1 LPAALWAALLLYIGG
16 RSNVLTVETSLPVD
30 KVAHFFM
37 YGVLGALVTVGW
49 LKRPAKGRLVW
60 LLVLAMLVGAADEI
74 QQRSV
79 PRRSSDVKDWLADAL
94 GITVAATLV
103 LRYKN
108 QDSSNVV

>member
-1 LPAALWAALLLYIGG
+1 MPAALWAALLLDIGG

-37 YGVLGALVTVGW
+37 YGVLGAL
-49 LKRPAKGRLVW
+49 
-60 LLVLAMLVGAADEI
+60 
-74 QQRSV
+74 
-79 PRRSSDVKDWLADAL
+79 

-108 QDSSNVV
+108 QGSSNVV